1 MRAYSNLLHMCRHDG
16 IGIIEELGRGES
28 LTECVYCI
36 LFHFH
41 RDCRVEIASVRS
53 ALSSFGFLTRLLG

>member
-36 LFHFH
+36 LLAGWEFT
-41 RDCRVEIASVRS
+41 I
-53 ALSSFGFLTRLLG
+53 SFPSGLPS